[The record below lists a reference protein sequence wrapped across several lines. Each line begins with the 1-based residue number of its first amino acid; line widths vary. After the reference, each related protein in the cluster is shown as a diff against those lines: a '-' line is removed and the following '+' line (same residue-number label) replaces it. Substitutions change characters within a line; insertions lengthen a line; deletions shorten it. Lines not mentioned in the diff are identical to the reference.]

1 MEIFAFRQFFYLKT
15 QTNNLTSAASLPF
28 DRSKDSL
35 GNVRKVEPEKA
46 HGDKPLEPQARGR
59 CQGQMDELKAN
70 EGFLC
75 AIYPFLDNVMLLI
88 LMMMI

>member
-59 CQGQMDELKAN
+59 CQGQN
-70 EGFLC
+70 GRTEG
-75 AIYPFLDNVMLLI
+75 
-88 LMMMI
+88 